1 MATRL
6 LEVRQSQARHR
17 NMKQVTA
24 RELEGLDMLEGE
36 ARDKEQYALLDPDL
50 LARLVATIRHL
61 RTVVRKKRDF
71 TIT

>member
-1 MATRL
+1 
-6 LEVRQSQARHR
+6 
-17 NMKQVTA
+17 MKQVTA